1 MRRFETAR
9 RVFFFDDDRS
19 RYVTF
24 IKETGEQTEPEQ
36 FESIELRPTSVIDD
50 SPPSWALVV
59 HLGKKRTLLVPD
71 AVEVS
76 DDDEVSRQ
84 AGQHR

>member
-9 RVFFFDDDRS
+9 RVFFFDEDRS

-24 IKETGEQTEPEQ
+24 IKATGEQTEPEQ
-36 FESIELRPTSVIDD
+36 FESIEVRPTSVIDD

-59 HLGKKRTLLVPD
+59 HFGNRRTLLVPD
-71 AVEVS
+71 ATEVS
-76 DDDEVSRQ
+76 TNDEVPRQ